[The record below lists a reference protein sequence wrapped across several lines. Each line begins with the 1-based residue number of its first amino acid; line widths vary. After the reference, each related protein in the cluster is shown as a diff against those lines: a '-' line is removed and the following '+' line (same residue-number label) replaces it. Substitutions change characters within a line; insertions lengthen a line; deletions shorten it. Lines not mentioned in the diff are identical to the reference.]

1 MYFEVSRWTSTS
13 SAPSPFQPPTAICI
27 GSPGIVCGVAARHC
41 RIVGWPLHPDFLLLG
56 GFWPIGFDFAGPP
69 VLDSG
74 IQRHVSRTVEPI
86 GLPVANNKEARLR
99 YAPNPS
105 PVLVSRHH
113 LLLDG
118 TCGTSAGSHPAL
130 ARHTSCTYRAG
141 IIYPP
146 GNGALS
152 MATVGAAPIVI
163 RSEDGVLQV
172 PSWGTLLTLTIVLGR
187 PGIQDTMGT
196 GGLGPLE
203 IDPQRIALT
212 DRRTSTMM
220 VIGVAH
226 LQKRERIRH
235 LFHQAEICSE
245 TRCAESRRA
254 VPRPL

>member
-27 GSPGIVCGVAARHC
+27 DSPGIVCGVAARHC
-41 RIVGWPLHPDFLLLG
+41 RIVGRALHPDFLLFG

-74 IQRHVSRTVEPI
+74 TEGTLAEPLSPLE
-86 GLPVANNKEARLR
+86 LPVANNKEARLR
-99 YAPNPS
+99 YATNPS
-105 PVLVSRHH
+105 PALVSRHH

-130 ARHTSCTYRAG
+130 ACHTSCTYRAG
-141 IIYPP
+141 IVYPP
-146 GNGALS
+146 RNGALS
-152 MATVGAAPIVI
+152 MAAVGAAPIVV
-163 RSEDGVLQV
+163 RSEDRVLQV
-172 PSWGTLLTLTIVLGR
+172 PAWGVLLTLTIVLGR
-187 PGIQDTMGT
+187 PGIQDTMGI

-220 VIGVAH
+220 AIGVAH
-226 LQKRERIRH
+226 PQKRERIRH
-235 LFHQAEICSE
+235 RFRQAEIFSE
-245 TRCAESRRA
+245 TRCAESRRV
-254 VPRPL
+254 VPRLL